1 MSDQWMTYQQLA
13 QLWEMSPLGAISII
27 DIVTMALLIGGAYAK
42 VRSLEKAGAFA
53 RLSRD

>member
-13 QLWEMSPLGAISII
+13 QLWEMSPLGALSII
-27 DIVTMALLIGGAYAK
+27 DSVTMALLIGGAYAK